1 MSGVS
6 DYCRLLSVYKQL
18 NFLKAVNTLLNNM
31 QYYIENYVN
40 WQFVVIFFVL
50 FKVSHMYQKL
60 ISQY

>member
-6 DYCRLLSVYKQL
+6 DYCRLLSVNKQL

-40 WQFVVIFFVL
+40 
-50 FKVSHMYQKL
+50 
-60 ISQY
+60 

>member
-6 DYCRLLSVYKQL
+6 VYCRLLSVYKQL

-31 QYYIENYVN
+31 QYYIEIYVN
-40 WQFVVIFFVL
+40 GQFVVIFFVL